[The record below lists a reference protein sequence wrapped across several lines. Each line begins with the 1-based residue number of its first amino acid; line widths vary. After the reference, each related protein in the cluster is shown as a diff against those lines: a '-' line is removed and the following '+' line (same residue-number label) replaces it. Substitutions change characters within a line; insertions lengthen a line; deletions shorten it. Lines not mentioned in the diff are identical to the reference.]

1 VIPVKIVNGDNTE
14 LVHTLDIAC
23 TGARLGGLRSQLRMG
38 ETVVLHR
45 GSKNAKFRIIWIRQL
60 NPKEIQAGVQALEN
74 PNRLFGS
81 GVAETNSQIK
91 AEMTFAKA

>member
-1 VIPVKIVNGDNTE
+1 
-14 LVHTLDIAC
+14 
-23 TGARLGGLRSQLRMG
+23 
-38 ETVVLHR
+38 
-45 GSKNAKFRIIWIRQL
+45 
-60 NPKEIQAGVQALEN
+60 LEN